1 MRISEWSSDVC
12 SSDRDAVGLERQR
25 LGSGRLRRHHR
36 DIATALGEHAQ
47 DVALDAVIVG
57 DDPVFRFGR
66 GEPAAVEVELA
77 VAPRIRGARA
87 DFLRQVHAAEAGELA
102 RGFDC
107 LVGVDL
113 AGHQRTVLGTAVAQQ
128 AGQLAGVD
136 VRLEENTSELQSLM
150 RISYAVFCL
159 TKKNKQKD
167 DEQHYMSQ

>member
-87 DFLRQVHAAEAGELA
+87 DFLRHVHAAEAGELA
-102 RGFDC
+102 RGFSC
-107 LVGVDL
+107 LLAFDL
-113 AGHQRTVLGTAVAQQ
+113 AGPQRSALATA
-128 AGQLAGVD
+128 
-136 VRLEENTSELQSLM
+136 RTEEPPSTPQTL
-150 RISYAVFCL
+150 
-159 TKKNKQKD
+159 
-167 DEQHYMSQ
+167 

>member
-1 MRISEWSSDVC
+1 MRISDWSSDVC
-12 SSDRDAVGLERQR
+12 SSDL
-25 LGSGRLRRHHR
+25 
-36 DIATALGEHAQ
+36 
-47 DVALDAVIVG
+47 
-57 DDPVFRFGR
+57 DDPGFRFGR

-136 VRLEENTSELQSLM
+136 VGDGDDAARAQPLRQRTLAAPAAGPRSEEPTSSP
-150 RISYAVFCL
+150 SP
-159 TKKNKQKD
+159 
-167 DEQHYMSQ
+167 